1 MPNEFIQNNLESIIK
16 SIEII
21 YQRFHGI
28 KRADDFMTTPT
39 AVTKLD
45 SISMRLQVIG
55 YSI

>member
-1 MPNEFIQNNLESIIK
+1 MPKEFIQNNLESILE

-21 YQRFHGI
+21 YQRFHSI
-28 KRADDFMTTPT
+28 KRADDFMTTST